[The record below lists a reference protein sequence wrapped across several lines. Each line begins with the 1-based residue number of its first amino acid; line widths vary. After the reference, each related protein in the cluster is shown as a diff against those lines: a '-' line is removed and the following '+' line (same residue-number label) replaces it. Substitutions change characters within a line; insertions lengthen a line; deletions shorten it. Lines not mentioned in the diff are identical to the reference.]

1 MQIMCQIC
9 KKNQFMLT
17 EIELIHGTYQPAEA
31 MEVLSNLIQQKIA
44 YHSQRTLRHQEMFGS
59 PNLEAEQRLIELQKT
74 KKRLIEELK
83 NLNPNTLLHI
93 NGQVSLSIVTE

>member
-44 YHSQRTLRHQEMFGS
+44 YHTQRTLRHQEMFGS
-59 PNLEAEQRLIELQKT
+59 PDLAAEERLSELQKT
-74 KKRLIEELK
+74 KKQLIADLK
-83 NLNPNTLLHI
+83 NLNPNTLICI